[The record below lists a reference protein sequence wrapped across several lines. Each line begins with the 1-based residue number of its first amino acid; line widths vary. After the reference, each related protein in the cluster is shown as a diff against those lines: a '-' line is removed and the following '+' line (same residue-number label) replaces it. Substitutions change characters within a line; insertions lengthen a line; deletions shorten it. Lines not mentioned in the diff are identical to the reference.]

1 MSDIVVLRR
10 RHRRH
15 FTTLDND
22 LIRDSRLSWKAT
34 GLLVYLLSLSDT
46 YKLHIS
52 RLSAQK
58 LDGREATMSAIRELQ
73 RAGYV
78 TIEQSRGAEGRFG
91 TTVWTIDDSAFSAT
105 GDTARPPSTENP
117 FTVEPRTA
125 GPDPGIPTL
134 RNTNTERTSL
144 RTTSTTDSSN
154 LNVEIAYP
162 RSLTDDE
169 RDAVWS
175 VVHDLHP
182 RDAQAVVD
190 ELAGAMAI
198 SGRITGSP
206 IEYANGIARKAR
218 AGEFVP
224 RLAVRVARD
233 RAAAAERAAVKRDD
247 QHKRSERRAPT
258 EQTRE
263 LLKKTAA
270 LLHISAPRYHGGLGA
285 EQRDD

>member
-10 RHRRH
+10 RHKRH

-34 GLLVYLLSLSDT
+34 GLLVYLLSLSET

-52 RLSAQK
+52 RLSKQK
-58 LDGREATMSAIRELQ
+58 LDGRDSTMSAIHELQ

-78 TIEQSRGAEGRFG
+78 TIEQSRGCEGRYG
-91 TTVWTIDDSAFSAT
+91 TTVWTIDDSACSRAGSSDF
-105 GDTARPPSTENP
+105 PPSTENP
-117 FTVEPRTA
+117 FTAEPRTVE
-125 GPDPGIPTL
+125 PEPETPSL
-134 RNTNTERTSL
+134 RNTNTERTSQ
-144 RTTSTTDSSN
+144 RTTSSTDASN
-154 LNVEIAYP
+154 LDVEIAYP
-162 RSLTDDE
+162 RSLTNDE

-198 SGRITGSP
+198 PGRIAGSP

-233 RAAAAERAAVKRDD
+233 RAAAAEREAAKRND
-247 QHKRSERRAPT
+247 QHKRGEQRAPT

-270 LLHISAPRYHGGLGA
+270 LLHISAPGITA
-285 EQRDD
+285 D

>member
-52 RLSAQK
+52 RLSTQK
-58 LDGREATMSAIRELQ
+58 LDGRDATMSAIRELQ

-78 TIEQSRGAEGRFG
+78 TIEQSRGSEGRFG
-91 TTVWTIDDSAFSAT
+91 TTIWTIDDSAFNTA
-105 GDTARPPSTENP
+105 GDTTLPPSTGNP
-117 FTVEPRTA
+117 VTGEPRTVE
-125 GPDPGIPTL
+125 PDPGIPTL

-144 RTTSTTDSSN
+144 RTTTSTDASN
-154 LNVEIAYP
+154 PEGPVIYP
-162 RSLTDDE
+162 RSLTSEE
-169 RDAVWS
+169 RCAIWDVL
-175 VVHDLHP
+175 HDLDP
-182 RDAQAVVD
+182 MDAQAVVD

-198 SGRITGSP
+198 PGRITGSP
-206 IEYANGIARKAR
+206 IEYASGIARKAR

-224 RLAVRVARD
+224 RLGVRVAG
-233 RAAAAERAAVKRDD
+233 ERASSAAREAARLADL
-247 QHKRSERRAPT
+247 RRRGERRAPT
-258 EQTRE
+258 EHTRA
-263 LLKKTAA
+263 LLRETAA
-270 LLHISAPRYHGGLGA
+270 LLRISAPGITA
-285 EQRDD
+285 D